1 LSKPLH
7 LLLVEDSEDDALL
20 VVRELTNG
28 GYAVTRERVAT
39 AEAMRAALARGQWD
53 LVICDYQMPRFNG
66 PEAMKLFREAAVD
79 IPFIVVSGTIGED
92 VAVAMLKAG
101 ADDYL
106 MKGRLA
112 RLVPAVERELREAGE
127 RRVRRLMEAELIAS
141 ESRYRRLFEASRDGI
156 LILNADTGVIVDANP
171 FLIDRLGLARE
182 HLVGRRL
189 WEIASFQSLA
199 ADPAA
204 FAEMC
209 RRETVHFEDR
219 PLVTADGR
227 RLCVEFV
234 GTVYAVDHHTVMQCN
249 LRDITDRKQAEL
261 ALRRSQEKLHEEEAR
276 FRALVEKS
284 FEAVTVLDDQGRRTY
299 ASPSTERVLGYRTDE
314 LIGRSAF
321 DFVHPDDLEQTKAAF
336 AALIRQPAGAASIEV
351 RILRRDGVARW
362 FEVAGTNLL
371 HIPSVRGIVINY
383 REITERKEAE
393 AALRRS
399 EAELKQAQ
407 RIALVG
413 SWQLDLATGRVS
425 WSEELF
431 RMFGLDPARPPP
443 DLPEH
448 PKLFTPES
456 WSRLEV
462 ALRRAR
468 EAGEPYELELE
479 IIRTD
484 RSKGWMQARGEPRW
498 DGTGVLVGLHGTA
511 QDITALKETEAK
523 VRQSEERFRNLTEN
537 ISDWIWE
544 VNAQGIYTYVSPRV
558 RDLLGYEPEE
568 LLGQSVLM
576 LMPPDEAGRLEPIF
590 RSVAEKRQPLVAI
603 ENINRH
609 KDGRRVII
617 ETSAMPIFDANG
629 TWCGYR
635 GIDRDITER
644 REVEKKL
651 ELFRAL
657 IERTTDAIEVI
668 DPATGRILDVNET
681 ACRTL
686 GYTRGELLGLT
697 VFDIDTRVNRATYA
711 MRGEQL
717 KQSGS
722 YTMES
727 VHRRKD
733 GSVFPVEI
741 SLSPVTLD
749 REYGVTIV
757 RDITERKLAER
768 SLRREQALFQSLV
781 TAIPDNVYFKDRQS
795 RFVQINEAM
804 ARRSGL
810 KSSSDAI
817 GKTDA
822 DIFAA
827 EHARQAFADEQR
839 IMESGEPMIDVE
851 EKETWPDGR
860 VTWVSSTKVPLR
872 DADGR
877 ITGLVGI
884 SRDITERKSLE
895 ARFLQAQKMEAFGQL
910 AGGVAHD
917 FNNIL
922 GVILMQINLLQ
933 FESGLTGKLVSGLA
947 ELERYA
953 LRGAG
958 LTRQLLLF
966 SRRQSMEA
974 RGLDLRVVLE
984 DASKM
989 LRRLLGEH
997 IAFELVAVD
1006 RVLWIEADPGMI
1018 EQVLMNLCI
1027 NARDAMPD
1035 GGRLT
1040 VDMRAVVRTAPASA
1054 GGLAG
1059 EYCCL
1064 AVSDTG
1070 CGMDEATKARIFEPF
1085 FTTKPAG
1092 KGTGLGLATVYGIVR
1107 QHRGWIE
1114 VESSPGA
1121 GTTFK
1126 IFFPLKDQATTV
1138 PSTAGAAPVTGGHE
1152 SVLVVE
1158 DEPNLRAMVCLALTR
1173 GGYRVREAA
1182 HGPEAL
1188 RKWEEEAGNF
1198 DLLLA
1203 DFLMPEGLNGVQLA
1217 TQLIRAKPGLKVVIM
1232 TGYAPGSPTLASR
1245 WPPGTVRLNKPFDTV
1260 KLLQVVR
1267 DCLDAKAA
1275 R

>member
-1 LSKPLH
+1 MSEPLQV
-7 LLLVEDSEDDALL
+7 LIVEDSPDDADL
-20 VVRELTNG
+20 VVDVLAKAG
-28 GYAVTRERVAT
+28 FSVKWERVET
-39 AEAMRAALARGQWD
+39 AGAMRQALSRRAWDIVLCDYTMPHLDAPGALAI
-53 LVICDYQMPRFNG
+53 L
-66 PEAMKLFREAAVD
+66 RESRLD
-79 IPFIVVSGTIGED
+79 IPFIIISGTVGEE
-92 VAVAMLKAG
+92 VAVEAMRNG
-101 ADDYL
+101 AHDYV
-106 MKGRLA
+106 MKD
-112 RLVPAVERELREAGE
+112 RLVRLPAAVTRELREAHARRE
-127 RRVRRLMEAELIAS
+127 RRMMETELIAS

-156 LILNADTGVIVDANP
+156 LIINAGTGVVVDANP
-171 FLIDRLGLARE
+171 FLIGLLGRSRE
-182 HLVGRRL
+182 ELVGKRL
-189 WEIASFQSLA
+189 WEISGFRALV
-199 ADPAA
+199 ADATA
-204 FAEMC
+204 FAELC
-209 RRETVHFEDR
+209 GHETVHFEDR
-219 PLVTADGR
+219 AIVAANGR
-227 RLCVEFV
+227 RLAIEFV
-234 GTVYAVDHHTVMQCN
+234 STVYAVDHHTVMQCN

-261 ALRRSQEKLHEEEAR
+261 ALQQSQEKLRGEEAR

-284 FEAVTVLDDQGRRTY
+284 FEAVSVLDVRGHRIY
-299 ASPSTERVLGYRTDE
+299 ASPSTERVLGYPTEE

-321 DFVHPDDLEQTKAAF
+321 DFVHPDDRRRTGAAF
-336 AALIRQPAGAASIEV
+336 AALVREPGGAASIEV
-351 RILRRDGVARW
+351 RILRRDGAARW
-362 FEVAGTNLL
+362 FEVTGTNLL

-393 AALRRS
+393 SALRRS
-399 EAELKQAQ
+399 EAELKEAQ

-413 SWQLDLATGRVS
+413 SWQLDVATGRVT
-425 WSEELF
+425 WTEELY
-431 RMFGLDPARPPP
+431 RMFGLDPTKPAP
-443 DLPEH
+443 DYAAQQ
-448 PKLFTPES
+448 KLFAPES
-456 WSRLEV
+456 WR
-462 ALRRAR
+462 ALDAAVRRTR
-468 EAGEPYELELE
+468 ETGDPYELELVM
-479 IIRTD
+479 IHPD
-484 RSKGWMQARGEPRW
+484 GQPGWMLARGEATRSA
-498 DGTGVLVGLHGTA
+498 DGVVVGLHGTA
-511 QDITALKETEAK
+511 QDITERKKIEAL

-544 VNAQGIYTYVSPRV
+544 VDAQGNYTYVSPRV

-576 LMPPDEAGRLEPIF
+576 LMPASEAARLEPVF
-590 RSVAEKRQPLVAI
+590 RKVADNRQPLVGV
-603 ENINRH
+603 ENINLH
-609 KDGRRVII
+609 KDGHPVII

-644 REVEKKL
+644 KEVEKKL

-657 IERTTDAIEVI
+657 IERTTDAIEVVE
-668 DPATGRILDVNET
+668 PGTGRILDVNET
-681 ACRTL
+681 ACRML
-686 GYTRGELLGLT
+686 GYTRDELLGLT
-697 VFDIDTRVNRATYA
+697 IFDLDPHADPASYSRLGDSLKKAGSATIE
-711 MRGEQL
+711 G
-717 KQSGS
+717 
-722 YTMES
+722 

-733 GSVFPVEI
+733 GSVYPVEV
-741 SLSPVTLD
+741 SLSQVTLD
-749 REYGVTIV
+749 RDYGVTIV
-757 RDITERKLAER
+757 RDISERKLAER
-768 SLRREQALFQSLV
+768 SLRREQALFHSLV

-795 RFVQINEAM
+795 RFVQINDAM
-804 ARRSGL
+804 AKRSGL
-810 KSSSDAI
+810 ANAAAAV
-817 GKTDA
+817 GKTDD
-822 DIFAA
+822 DIFTS

-839 IMESGEPMIDVE
+839 IMETGVPMIDVE

-860 VTWVSSTKVPLR
+860 ITWVSSTKVPLR
-872 DADGR
+872 DTDGR

-884 SRDITERKSLE
+884 SRDITERKNLE
-895 ARFLQAQKMEAFGQL
+895 ARYLQAQKMEAFGQL

-933 FESGLTGKLVSGLA
+933 LESGLTGKLVSGLA

-989 LRRLLGEH
+989 LRRVLGEH
-997 IAFELVAVD
+997 ITYELVAVD
-1006 RVLWIEADPGMI
+1006 KVLWVEADPGMI

-1027 NARDAMPD
+1027 NARDAMPN

-1040 VDMRAVVRTAPASA
+1040 VDLRSEVRTAPPAA

-1064 AVSDTG
+1064 EVSDTG
-1070 CGMDEATKARIFEPF
+1070 SGMDEATKARIFEPF

-1114 VESSPGA
+1114 VTSAPGA
-1121 GTTFK
+1121 GTTFR
-1126 IFFPLKDQATTV
+1126 IFLPLKE
-1138 PSTAGAAPVTGGHE
+1138 GAAAVSGTTGTAPITGGHE

-1158 DEPNLRAMVCLALTR
+1158 DEPNLRAMVCLALSR

-1188 RKWEEEAGNF
+1188 RKWEEEGGNF

-1203 DFLMPEGLNGVQLA
+1203 DFLMPEGMTGVQLA
-1217 TQLIRAKPGLKVVIM
+1217 TQLIRAKAGLKVVIM
-1232 TGYAPGSPTLASR
+1232 TGYAPGSPTLSSP
-1245 WPPGTVRLNKPFDTV
+1245 WPAGTVRLNKPFDAI
-1260 KLLQVVR
+1260 KLLQMVR
-1267 DCLDAKAA
+1267 DCLDAKVA